1 MQDKEFSSEGKLIGK
16 YILEKVLG
24 EGQFGKVFR
33 ARHKDNGELFAIK
46 KMPMNRI
53 DSNSTL
59 KRLMMTEVSIMRDI
73 THPNILHLFEFL
85 RSKDNYYL
93 VLQYCNQGDME
104 HYIKQKGI
112 RYFEEKEAVMM
123 LKQIMNGFAELRK
136 RKILHRDFKLANI
149 FMSNDQLI
157 IGDFG
162 FAKAGVEITNT
173 KLGSPLTMAPEL
185 LFNNDDDVSYNSKAD
200 IWSIGV
206 VFYQMLFGDP
216 PFFGLSVPEL
226 IKNIKKCCQQGIR
239 FPRPI
244 SDESKDLL
252 QRMLVIDPKTR
263 IEWSECFDH
272 PVFAKFTAKP
282 VDPNKDFE
290 LVFGAIKQT
299 ADVVMHH
306 TEIEFNRNK
315 KDRETLDKVQFLKQN
330 EIEQLNKKV
339 PEQNIEEKP
348 LDEKTRKTLFDEMV
362 AKEIYFRYC
371 HEINKIS
378 FLAYTASFI
387 QISLSCGRFASQA
400 QTLFNISLLNIK
412 KATVLAQANLAH
424 LSAKSNIYGI
434 SPIYFAIF
442 CTSKS
447 FDESQQL
454 FNQENGRLIS
464 YYMTI
469 QNRAVE
475 NSIQN
480 IYSNLLNQANP
491 NLLEMDSSLKAE
503 RDVLIRAESAL
514 SDQSERYQLKL
525 LIQCI
530 GFCIAS
536 ESSFPYLDK
545 NAGNAKFNWELF
557 YKFVKGE
564 EG

>member
-1 MQDKEFSSEGKLIGK
+1 MQEKEFASEGKLIGK

-33 ARHKDNGELFAIK
+33 ARHKDTGELFAIK

-104 HYIKQKGI
+104 HYMKQKGI
-112 RYFEEKEAVMM
+112 RYFEEKDAVMM

-226 IKNIKKCCQQGIR
+226 IKNIKRCCQQGLK

-244 SDESKDLL
+244 SEESKDLL
-252 QRMLVIDPKTR
+252 LRMLVIDPKAR
-263 IEWSECFDH
+263 IEWSECFEH
-272 PVFAKFTAKP
+272 PVCAKFTSKT
-282 VDPNKDFE
+282 VDPNKDFT

-299 ADVVMHH
+299 ADAIMHH
-306 TEIEFNRNK
+306 TEVEFNRNK
-315 KDRETLDKVQFLKQN
+315 KDRETLDKIQFLKQN
-330 EIEQLNKKV
+330 EIEQLDKKV
-339 PEQNIEEKP
+339 PEQNIEERP
-348 LDEKTRKTLFDEMV
+348 IDEKTRKTLFDEMI

-378 FLAYTASFI
+378 FLTYTASFI
-387 QISLSCGRFASQA
+387 QISLSVGRFIAHSQP
-400 QTLFNISLLNIK
+400 LFNIALLIIK
-412 KATVLAQANLAH
+412 KAMVLSQANLMH

-434 SPIYFAIF
+434 APVYFMVF
-442 CTSKS
+442 SGSKS
-447 FDESQQL
+447 FEKCQAL

-469 QNRAVE
+469 QSRAVE
-475 NSIQN
+475 NSIQI
-480 IYSNLLNQANP
+480 IYSNLLNQASP
-491 NLLEMDSSLKAE
+491 NLLEIDSALKAE
-503 RDVLIRAESAL
+503 REVLMKVEPTLADA
-514 SDQSERYQLKL
+514 SERYQMKL
-525 LIQCI
+525 IIQCI
-530 GFCIAS
+530 AFCIAS
-536 ESSFPYLDK
+536 ESSFPYIDK
-545 NAGNAKFNWELF
+545 NTGKTKFNWELF
-557 YKFVKGE
+557 YKFIKGE
-564 EG
+564 D